1 MPQTITKGIKELL
14 AEANAKVAALPVGE
28 AKQKYQDD
36 AYVFV
41 DLRDI
46 RELQR
51 SGMIPGA
58 FSCPRGM
65 LEFWID
71 PDSPYHKPVFN
82 QDKTYVFYC
91 ASAWRSALSARTAME
106 MGLKPVLHLE
116 GGFGAWV
123 KHGGRLPRARAEPA
137 LSRSCALT
145 AARAGGLRT
154 KREHAKLGA
163 CRLTCSAAAPAPF
176 ARPCR

>member
-1 MPQTITKGIKELL
+1 MKEPPAELTRESLMPQTIIKGIKALL
-14 AEANAKVAALPVGE
+14 AEANSIVDTMSIDE
-28 AKQKYQDD
+28 AKEKAQDEG
-36 AYVFV
+36 YVFV

-71 PDSPYHKPVFN
+71 PESPYHKPVFN

-91 ASAWRSALSARTAME
+91 ASAWRSALSARVAME
-106 MGLKPVLHLE
+106 MGLSPVLHLE
-116 GGFGAWV
+116 GGFTKWV
-123 KHGGRLPRARAEPA
+123 EEGGPVVPRD
-137 LSRSCALT
+137 S
-145 AARAGGLRT
+145 
-154 KREHAKLGA
+154 
-163 CRLTCSAAAPAPF
+163 
-176 ARPCR
+176 